1 MINYAGNI
9 TIPQEKELKN
19 FYAEDDLLFL
29 TLGNNGGE
37 IYNTT
42 NIANVTLLNTISP
55 FNNNSDFD
63 ALSYHQNKLF
73 IHDRKQIVVFNVTN
87 PGNITQIERQNSV
100 YRITKIIIDNNL
112 LIANT
117 DANRIYLLKYTT
129 TSQLQFLASFRFTG
143 NKKDLVVS
151 QRTIFLANHYSGLE
165 ILNYTNGENIEFL
178 SNYYD
183 GNITYSL
190 DYSDNLVFLS
200 YVNSPVVSFI
210 DVSNLTNPQKIGEY
224 YSNNSNIGFL
234 EVKQNRLY
242 LMTEHSF
249 EIVDISDL
257 DSPQPLYSYSSSGSS
272 FNGLTVENDYVYLC
286 LSEKLVII
294 DISTMGSPTIV
305 REISMINWTP
315 FRIELTSNYA
325 FIAGRNPGLA
335 IIDISTPLNAKIVG
349 TQQLSFYTYFD
360 VCIDNGYAYLA
371 MESGI
376 EVYDWRN
383 LNDFSL
389 VGSFIVPTG
398 GYGISIN
405 NGLIYYPGGYSGLLI
420 MELLNILPTINA
432 GYPITNTVLTLFI
445 IAIASTIIS
454 VKNARRKL
462 SSYIINSP
470 GY

>member
-1 MINYAGNI
+1 MQGFNISDINNIQFLYANNLGNADYLSTINDTLFVYGRNYQKIYLFNISSLFFPITINQIELADDIPDLFDVDDVQATKKAIYVLDKHNNIIHYFNTSDQTMINYAGNI

-272 FNGLTVENDYVYLC
+272 FNGLTVENDYVYIC
-286 LSEKLVII
+286 
-294 DISTMGSPTIV
+294 
-305 REISMINWTP
+305 
-315 FRIELTSNYA
+315 
-325 FIAGRNPGLA
+325 
-335 IIDISTPLNAKIVG
+335 
-349 TQQLSFYTYFD
+349 
-360 VCIDNGYAYLA
+360 
-371 MESGI
+371 
-376 EVYDWRN
+376 
-383 LNDFSL
+383 
-389 VGSFIVPTG
+389 
-398 GYGISIN
+398 
-405 NGLIYYPGGYSGLLI
+405 
-420 MELLNILPTINA
+420 
-432 GYPITNTVLTLFI
+432 
-445 IAIASTIIS
+445 
-454 VKNARRKL
+454 
-462 SSYIINSP
+462 
-470 GY
+470 